1 MKMFILKIH
10 SDYGYEGTS
19 DYSLAVSSSKE
30 RLEELANDFLGKL
43 AKDFLEKLPKIK
55 KKIALDI
62 AEWDYEDGL
71 ARKSERRAGDIVRF
85 KASEKIRED
94 VWLSFQGDSA
104 LDFLEIKANWSMDLS
119 EFDTE
124 EVEVV

>member
-10 SDYGYEGTS
+10 SDYGYEGCT
-19 DYSLAVSSSKE
+19 DYNLVVSSSKE

-43 AKDFLEKLPKIK
+43 AKIN

-71 ARKSERRAGDIVRF
+71 ARKSERRAGDIDRF
-85 KASEKIRED
+85 KASEKIRAD
-94 VWLSFQGDSA
+94 AWLSFQGDSA
-104 LDFLEIKANWSMDLS
+104 LDFLEIEENWSEDCS
-119 EFDTE
+119 EFDIE

>member
-1 MKMFILKIH
+1 MKIFILKIH
-10 SDYGYEGTS
+10 TDYGYEGHD
-19 DYSLAVSSSKE
+19 DYNLAVSSSKE
-30 RLEELANDFLGKL
+30 KLEELANDFLGKL
-43 AKDFLEKLPKIK
+43 SKIK

-71 ARKSERRAGDIVRF
+71 VRKSERRPGDIDRF

-94 VWLSFQGDSA
+94 VWLSFQEDSA
-104 LDFLEIKANWSMDLS
+104 LNFLEIKEHWSMDLS
-119 EFDTE
+119 EFDIE

>member
-10 SDYGYEGTS
+10 TDYGYE
-19 DYSLAVSSSKE
+19 DYDNYNLAISPTKE
-30 RLEELANDFLGKL
+30 RLEELVN
-43 AKDFLEKLPKIK
+43 DFLEKLAKIK

-62 AEWDYEDGL
+62 AEWEYNNNNNNNNLKEG
-71 ARKSERRAGDIVRF
+71 VRF

-94 VWLSFQGDSA
+94 VWLSFQGGSA
-104 LDFLEIKANWSMDLS
+104 LNFLEIKENWSGGCS
-119 EFDTE
+119 KFVIE

>member
-1 MKMFILKIH
+1 MFILKIH
-10 SDYGYEGTS
+10 SDYGYEGQ
-19 DYSLAVSSSKE
+19 DNYNLAVASSKE
-30 RLEELANDFLGKL
+30 RLEELANDFLGKF
-43 AKDFLEKLPKIK
+43 AKIN

-94 VWLSFQGDSA
+94 VWLSFQEDSA
-104 LDFLEIKANWSMDLS
+104 LDFLEVKENWSMDLS
-119 EFDTE
+119 EFDIE

>member
-10 SDYGYEGTS
+10 TDYGYEGTS
-19 DYSLAVSSSKE
+19 DYNLAISSSKE
-30 RLEELANDFLGKL
+30 RLEELANDFL
-43 AKDFLEKLPKIK
+43 EKVPKIK
-55 KKIALDI
+55 KKVALDI
-62 AEWDYEDGL
+62 AEWDYEDEL
-71 ARKSERRAGDIVRF
+71 SRKGGRRAGDIDRF

-104 LDFLEIKANWSMDLS
+104 LDFLEIKENWSGGCS
-119 EFDTE
+119 KFDIE

>member
-19 DYSLAVSSSKE
+19 DYSLAVSPTKE

-43 AKDFLEKLPKIK
+43 SKIK
-55 KKIALDI
+55 KKIALDT
-62 AEWDYEDGL
+62 AEWEYEDGL
-71 ARKSERRAGDIVRF
+71 ARKSGRRAGNIVRF
-85 KASEKIRED
+85 KAPEKIRED

-104 LDFLEIKANWSMDLS
+104 LDFLEIKGNWSMDLS
-119 EFDTE
+119 EFDIE
-124 EVEVV
+124 EVEVI

>member
-1 MKMFILKIH
+1 MFILKIH

-19 DYSLAVSSSKE
+19 DYNLVVSSSKE
-30 RLEELANDFLGKL
+30 KLEELAN
-43 AKDFLEKLPKIK
+43 DFLEKLPKIK
-55 KKIALDI
+55 KKVALDI

-71 ARKSERRAGDIVRF
+71 ARKSSRKAGDMVRF

-104 LDFLEIKANWSMDLS
+104 LDFLEIKENWSGGCS
-119 EFDTE
+119 EFVIE

>member
-1 MKMFILKIH
+1 MFILKIH

-19 DYSLAVSSSKE
+19 DYNLVVSSSKE
-30 RLEELANDFLGKL
+30 KLEEL

-62 AEWDYEDGL
+62 AEWDYEDDL
-71 ARKSERRAGDIVRF
+71 NRTYPRKGGDMVRY
-85 KASEKIRED
+85 KAVEKIRED

-104 LDFLEIKANWSMDLS
+104 LDFLEIKGNWSMDLS
-119 EFDTE
+119 EFVIE
-124 EVEVV
+124 EVGLCDESII

>member
-10 SDYGYEGTS
+10 SDYGYEGQ
-19 DYSLAVSSSKE
+19 DNYNLAVASSKE
-30 RLEELANDFLGKL
+30 RLEELANDFL
-43 AKDFLEKLPKIK
+43 ENLPKIK

-62 AEWDYEDGL
+62 AEWDYEDDL
-71 ARKSERRAGDIVRF
+71 ARKSSRKAGDIDRF

-94 VWLSFQGDSA
+94 AWLSFQGDSA
-104 LDFLEIKANWSMDLS
+104 LDFLEIKENWSMDLS
-119 EFDTE
+119 EFDIE

>member
-10 SDYGYEGTS
+10 TDYGYEGTS
-19 DYSLAVSSSKE
+19 EYNLAVSSSKE
-30 RLEELANDFLGKL
+30 RLEELSNDFLGKL
-43 AKDFLEKLPKIK
+43 AKIN

-62 AEWDYEDGL
+62 AEWDYEAGL
-71 ARKSERRAGDIVRF
+71 ARKSERGAGDIVRF

-104 LDFLEIKANWSMDLS
+104 LDFLEIKENWSADLS
-119 EFDTE
+119 EFDIE

>member
-10 SDYGYEGTS
+10 TDYGYE
-19 DYSLAVSSSKE
+19 DYDNYNLAISPTKE
-30 RLEELANDFLGKL
+30 RLEELVN
-43 AKDFLEKLPKIK
+43 DFLEKLAKIK

-62 AEWDYEDGL
+62 AEWEYNNNNNLKGEVRYE
-71 ARKSERRAGDIVRF
+71 AI
-85 KASEKIRED
+85 EKIRED

-104 LDFLEIKANWSMDLS
+104 LDFLEIKENWSINYS
-119 EFDTE
+119 EFVIE

>member
-10 SDYGYEGTS
+10 TDYGYEGTS
-19 DYSLAVSSSKE
+19 DYNLAVASSKE

-43 AKDFLEKLPKIK
+43 SKIK

-71 ARKSERRAGDIVRF
+71 ARKSERRAGDIDRF

-94 VWLSFQGDSA
+94 SA
-104 LDFLEIKANWSMDLS
+104 LDFLEIKENWSMDLS
-119 EFDTE
+119 EFDIE
-124 EVEVV
+124 EVEVVWWKYLI